1 MLDNAS
7 GNGLVTKG
15 DAVEMLHVGVHL
27 VYCCLR
33 LKQEM
38 RISEKKIQ
46 NIFFFFGSRLV
57 HKPHRKKGNHSHADK
72 STLYAI
78 CMVTLLS

>member
-1 MLDNAS
+1 MFLHFYITLSIPNLSILECNVTLDNAC

-15 DAVEMLHVGVHL
+15 DAVEMMHVGVHL

-38 RISEKKIQ
+38 RISE
-46 NIFFFFGSRLV
+46 
-57 HKPHRKKGNHSHADK
+57 
-72 STLYAI
+72 
-78 CMVTLLS
+78 

>member
-1 MLDNAS
+1 MLLHFHITPSFNSLAILECDVTLDNAR

-15 DAVEMLHVGVHL
+15 DAVEMMHVGVHL

-38 RISEKKIQ
+38 RISE
-46 NIFFFFGSRLV
+46 
-57 HKPHRKKGNHSHADK
+57 
-72 STLYAI
+72 
-78 CMVTLLS
+78 